1 MSLPEKSFNWEHVRR
16 RLREGQVAAETSSRD
31 RERMEVVYRER
42 AARLALRRAEADTS
56 ATFGALV
63 FTLGPERYA
72 IELEDLIEVLPC
84 SGYTEVPGAP
94 QALLG
99 VINLRGDVRPVLD
112 LARVLE
118 LPKVADGDAGFL
130 LLLRKQN
137 REVAL
142 KVDQVEKIRMFRPS
156 ELVDQGQNGTHLA
169 VRYLKAVTSDTVM
182 LLSTEALL
190 SLSIIKESS

>member
-1 MSLPEKSFNWEHVRR
+1 M
-16 RLREGQVAAETSSRD
+16 AAETGCRD
-31 RERMEVVYRER
+31 ADRMEVIYRER

-63 FTLGPERYA
+63 FALGPERYA
-72 IELEDLIEVLPC
+72 IELEDLVEVLPC
-84 SGYTEVPGAP
+84 SGYTPVPGAP
-94 QALLG
+94 PELLG
-99 VINLRGDVRPVLD
+99 VINLHGDIRPVLD

-118 LPKVADGDAGFL
+118 LPKVAERHPGFL
-130 LLLRKQN
+130 FLLRKQN

-142 KVDQVEKIRMFRPS
+142 RVEQVEKIRLLRPG
-156 ELVDQGQNGTHLA
+156 ELADPSQNSTHLA
-169 VRYLKAVTSDTVM
+169 ARYLKAVTSDVVM